1 MILLKDPFSFVEEEA
16 PPLDLWL
23 PQLFRRP
30 KAPCFQRGKAPIQKL
45 VAQAAK
51 AHQSQDSS
59 GFGQAYGELL
69 AEFQPAIQWALSCWE
84 FLLSTEGCRFVLRSM
99 EEKLYCRGDYR
110 AFSQNDFQRIV
121 YRTFKECLFLY
132 VSGCDSGPSRRVPH
146 RRGLNYAAIP
156 PFETTGFRWVF
167 KQTFWPTLLKN
178 YRTLEN
184 PPDPAQRKLTGYSY
198 LRCVPYQFLN
208 PYHHERVHG
217 TVKGLPPSQRQAVE
231 LYYLRFYKEEAAALN
246 LRISLYAF
254 WRRRKG
260 ALRLIAQKDYLS
272 YILLNQIERY

>member
-1 MILLKDPFSFVEEEA
+1 MILLKDPFPFVEEEA
-16 PPLDLWL
+16 PPLDLLL
-23 PQLFRRP
+23 PQVSRRP
-30 KAPCFQRGKAPIQKL
+30 KAPRFQRGKAPIQKL

-51 AHQSQDSS
+51 AHQSQDGS
-59 GFGQAYGELL
+59 GFGQAHGELL

-84 FLLSTEGCRFVLRSM
+84 FLLSSEGCRFLLRSM

-121 YRTFKECLFLY
+121 YRTFKECL
-132 VSGCDSGPSRRVPH
+132 
-146 RRGLNYAAIP
+146 LNYAATP
-156 PFETTGFRWVF
+156 SLETTGFRWVF

-208 PYHHERVHG
+208 PYHHERVHE
-217 TVKGLPPSQRQAVE
+217 TVKELPSSQRQAVE
-231 LYYLRFYKEEAAALN
+231 LYYLHFYKEEAAALN
-246 LRISLYAF
+246 LGISLYAF

-260 ALRLIAQKDYLS
+260 ALRLIAEKDYLS